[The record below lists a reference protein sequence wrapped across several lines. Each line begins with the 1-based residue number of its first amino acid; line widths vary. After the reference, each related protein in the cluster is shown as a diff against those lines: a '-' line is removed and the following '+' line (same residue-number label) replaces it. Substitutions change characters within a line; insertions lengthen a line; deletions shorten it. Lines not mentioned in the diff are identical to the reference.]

1 MTYTVGQMAKMLG
14 LAGSTLRYY
23 DKEGLLPFVERSSGG
38 IRMFREKDYEWL
50 QIIECLKKAGM
61 SIKDIKKYIVL
72 LQQGDSTIQE
82 RLELFQHQRTVLLE
96 QMASLQQ
103 TLNTLDYKC
112 WYYETALKAGTTD
125 DTAKHA
131 YRRYSGT
138 ISGGAAEP
146 DACSH
151 AYQRIAFQNTQKS
164 FGSDLPKDFFIY
176 IYLRLTSNFFASALV
191 SRLMPRTIISRT
203 TAIPNATPNSP
214 LVALR

>member
-112 WYYETALKAGTTD
+112 WYYETAQNEGTLQLLAQRSNED
-125 DTAKHA
+125 FPQE
-131 YRRYSGT
+131 YQEVRRWL
-138 ISGGAAEP
+138 
-146 DACSH
+146 
-151 AYQRIAFQNTQKS
+151 R
-164 FGSDLPKDFFIY
+164 GSDGEH
-176 IYLRLTSNFFASALV
+176 SS
-191 SRLMPRTIISRT
+191 
-203 TAIPNATPNSP
+203 
-214 LVALR
+214 

>member
-82 RLELFQHQRTVLLE
+82 RLELFQHQRTV
-96 QMASLQQ
+96 APS
-103 TLNTLDYKC
+103 C
-112 WYYETALKAGTTD
+112 WSRWFPCNRHLIPWIINAGIT
-125 DTAKHA
+125 KPH
-131 YRRYSGT
+131 
-138 ISGGAAEP
+138 
-146 DACSH
+146 
-151 AYQRIAFQNTQKS
+151 
-164 FGSDLPKDFFIY
+164 
-176 IYLRLTSNFFASALV
+176 
-191 SRLMPRTIISRT
+191 
-203 TAIPNATPNSP
+203 
-214 LVALR
+214 

>member
-23 DKEGLLPFVERSSGG
+23 DKKAFFPLWNVLPAVSGCFG
-38 IRMFREKDYEWL
+38 EKDYEWL

-61 SIKDIKKYIVL
+61 PIKDIKKYIVL

-125 DTAKHA
+125 VLQNMPIEDIRNSF
-131 YRRYSGT
+131 RRCG
-138 ISGGAAEP
+138 
-146 DACSH
+146 
-151 AYQRIAFQNTQKS
+151 
-164 FGSDLPKDFFIY
+164 
-176 IYLRLTSNFFASALV
+176 
-191 SRLMPRTIISRT
+191 RT
-203 TAIPNATPNSP
+203 
-214 LVALR
+214 

>member
-82 RLELFQHQRTVLLE
+82 RSEGQCIF
-96 QMASLQQ
+96 
-103 TLNTLDYKC
+103 
-112 WYYETALKAGTTD
+112 
-125 DTAKHA
+125 
-131 YRRYSGT
+131 
-138 ISGGAAEP
+138 
-146 DACSH
+146 
-151 AYQRIAFQNTQKS
+151 
-164 FGSDLPKDFFIY
+164 
-176 IYLRLTSNFFASALV
+176 
-191 SRLMPRTIISRT
+191 
-203 TAIPNATPNSP
+203 
-214 LVALR
+214 

>member
-82 RLELFQHQRTVLLE
+82 RLELFEHQRTVLLE

-112 WYYETALKAGTTD
+112 WYYETAKQAGTCKIHENMKKED
-125 DTAKHA
+125 IPEKF
-131 YRRYSGT
+131 R
-138 ISGGAAEP
+138 
-146 DACSH
+146 
-151 AYQRIAFQNTQKS
+151 
-164 FGSDLPKDFFIY
+164 DLKK
-176 IYLRLTSNFFASALV
+176 
-191 SRLMPRTIISRT
+191 
-203 TAIPNATPNSP
+203 
-214 LVALR
+214 

>member
-82 RLELFQHQRTVLLE
+82 RLELFQQQRTVLLE

-112 WYYETALKAGTTD
+112 WYYETAKAAGSIEAPKQMTLEEILPRFHSVRQHLQD
-125 DTAKHA
+125 VPKQL
-131 YRRYSGT
+131 
-138 ISGGAAEP
+138 P
-146 DACSH
+146 DEM
-151 AYQRIAFQNTQKS
+151 
-164 FGSDLPKDFFIY
+164 PK
-176 IYLRLTSNFFASALV
+176 
-191 SRLMPRTIISRT
+191 
-203 TAIPNATPNSP
+203 AI
-214 LVALR
+214 

>member
-82 RLELFQHQRTVLLE
+82 RLELFQHQR
-96 QMASLQQ
+96 
-103 TLNTLDYKC
+103 
-112 WYYETALKAGTTD
+112 
-125 DTAKHA
+125 
-131 YRRYSGT
+131 
-138 ISGGAAEP
+138 
-146 DACSH
+146 
-151 AYQRIAFQNTQKS
+151 IAFQKYAKILRKRFS
-164 FGSDLPKDFFIY
+164 EGFLYIYIFIY
-176 IYLRLTSNFFASALV
+176 LSAVDIKFLCQRFGKQV
-191 SRLMPRTIISRT
+191 NAKNNHQQNHCNTECHSEFTLSRT
-203 TAIPNATPNSP
+203 QVKLNGKSSGRHFRLCKQIGK
-214 LVALR
+214 ALREEARTSRCKQQCC

>member
-82 RLELFQHQRTVLLE
+82 RLELFQHQRIVF
-96 QMASLQQ
+96 QK
-103 TLNTLDYKC
+103 Y
-112 WYYETALKAGTTD
+112 
-125 DTAKHA
+125 AKILRKRFSEGFL
-131 YRRYSGT
+131 Y
-138 ISGGAAEP
+138 
-146 DACSH
+146 
-151 AYQRIAFQNTQKS
+151 
-164 FGSDLPKDFFIY
+164 IY
-176 IYLRLTSNFFASALV
+176 ISFFYLYISFFYLF
-191 SRLMPRTIISRT
+191 ICG
-203 TAIPNATPNSP
+203 
-214 LVALR
+214 

>member
-82 RLELFQHQRTVLLE
+82 RLELFQQQRTVLLE

-112 WYYETALKAGTTD
+112 WYYETAFQHVIHHRARAGR
-125 DTAKHA
+125 K
-131 YRRYSGT
+131 RLSRSR
-138 ISGGAAEP
+138 S
-146 DACSH
+146 
-151 AYQRIAFQNTQKS
+151 
-164 FGSDLPKDFFIY
+164 
-176 IYLRLTSNFFASALV
+176 LREHLS
-191 SRLMPRTIISRT
+191 I
-203 TAIPNATPNSP
+203 
-214 LVALR
+214 LRDHQ

>member
-38 IRMFREKDYEWL
+38 NR
-50 QIIECLKKAGM
+50 M

-82 RLELFQHQRTVLLE
+82 RLELFQQQRTVLLE

-125 DTAKHA
+125 VLQNMPIED
-131 YRRYSGT
+131 
-138 ISGGAAEP
+138 IPE
-146 DACSH
+146 
-151 AYQRIAFQNTQKS
+151 QFQEVRQN
-164 FGSDLPKDFFIY
+164 
-176 IYLRLTSNFFASALV
+176 LTHVPMPTSA
-191 SRLMPRTIISRT
+191 
-203 TAIPNATPNSP
+203 
-214 LVALR
+214 

>member
-23 DKEGLLPFVERSSGG
+23 DKEGFLPFVERSSGG

-82 RLELFQHQRTVLLE
+82 RLELFQHQR
-96 QMASLQQ
+96 
-103 TLNTLDYKC
+103 
-112 WYYETALKAGTTD
+112 
-125 DTAKHA
+125 
-131 YRRYSGT
+131 
-138 ISGGAAEP
+138 
-146 DACSH
+146 
-151 AYQRIAFQNTQKS
+151 IAFQKYAKILRKRFS
-164 FGSDLPKDFFIY
+164 EGFLYIY
-176 IYLRLTSNFFASALV
+176 IFIYLRLTSNFFASALV

>member
-61 SIKDIKKYIVL
+61 PIKDIKKYIVL

-112 WYYETALKAGTTD
+112 WYYETAKAAGTCAVHQTMKRED
-125 DTAKHA
+125 VPEP
-131 YRRYSGT
+131 YRKYYKETPSPR
-138 ISGGAAEP
+138 P
-146 DACSH
+146 
-151 AYQRIAFQNTQKS
+151 
-164 FGSDLPKDFFIY
+164 
-176 IYLRLTSNFFASALV
+176 SAW
-191 SRLMPRTIISRT
+191 
-203 TAIPNATPNSP
+203 
-214 LVALR
+214 

>member
-82 RLELFQHQRTVLLE
+82 RLELFQHQR
-96 QMASLQQ
+96 
-103 TLNTLDYKC
+103 
-112 WYYETALKAGTTD
+112 
-125 DTAKHA
+125 
-131 YRRYSGT
+131 
-138 ISGGAAEP
+138 
-146 DACSH
+146 
-151 AYQRIAFQNTQKS
+151 IAFQKYAKILRKRFS
-164 FGSDLPKDFFIY
+164 EGFLYIY
-176 IYLRLTSNFFASALV
+176 IFIYLRLTSNFFASALV